1 MPIAR
6 QNDRISLTSLLNWFK
21 LVYFLNIL
29 EAAAQVS
36 SKAEAMRVGAMSI
49 IQHSDL
55 QKRRI
60 KSPKSTVRWR
70 LLYVRSL
77 RRPRSLLRYVRTF
90 VRRRV
95 VELVDRRHQ
104 GALFWPF

>member
-1 MPIAR
+1 M
-6 QNDRISLTSLLNWFK
+6 
-21 LVYFLNIL
+21 
-29 EAAAQVS
+29 S
-36 SKAEAMRVGAMSI
+36 SKDEAMRVGAMSI

-55 QKRRI
+55 QNKEESSRR
-60 KSPKSTVRWR
+60 KARCGGGCM
-70 LLYVRSL
+70 YVRSL

-90 VRRRV
+90 VRRRI